1 MMALKRGA
9 FLAAAGLVLTAC
21 ATVPTGPSVMVLPGS
36 GKSFEQFQ
44 ADDTVCR
51 QWAHQQ
57 TGTTPGESSSGSG
70 IASAAVGTALGAA
83 AGAAI
88 GAAAGNPAVGA
99 AAGAG
104 GGLLLGSAAG
114 VGAAGYAG
122 TETQRRYDM
131 AYQQCMYAGESDP
144 QRRAVVVSAELLGG
158 ASATSFAAA
167 PTTGERAAAAPS
179 PRAQV
184 GSREGKDPPRE
195 PDPQKLDHFV
205 VEEPT
210 PSAVLYSEEDRQEE
224 APPEK
229 APLSS
234 IPHRAE
240 RQVGERAT
248 RLAV

>member
-1 MMALKRGA
+1 MSKRWVGV
-9 FLAAAGLVLTAC
+9 LILVPLLSAC

-131 AYQQCMYAGESDP
+131 AYQQCMYAKGNQIP
-144 QRRAVVVSAELLGG
+144 GVVRSSYRPSYWAPPPPPPPPPP
-158 ASATSFAAA
+158 ASAPPPPPPPA
-167 PTTGERAAAAPS
+167 PR
-179 PRAQV
+179 
-184 GSREGKDPPRE
+184 
-195 PDPQKLDHFV
+195 
-205 VEEPT
+205 
-210 PSAVLYSEEDRQEE
+210 
-224 APPEK
+224 
-229 APLSS
+229 
-234 IPHRAE
+234 
-240 RQVGERAT
+240 
-248 RLAV
+248 